1 MNDYK
6 GIQRIPPLSAQETI
20 SFFVTGRMPPR
31 FAGAF
36 EADRDMILRQHGVN
50 IDTEIDGGF
59 YYGNEDK

>member
-36 EADRDMILRQHGVN
+36 EADRDMILRQHGV
-50 IDTEIDGGF
+50 IDADNRDGGF
-59 YYGNEDK
+59 YNEDKE